1 MIEQLKYML
10 YKVTYLN
17 YPDFSTLFI
26 FPNGQCKLQVGV
38 ALKPFAF
45 EIKDIEQHKDRLT
58 KAIGE
63 ELYLKVKELSVRYE

>member
-1 MIEQLKYML
+1 MVEQLESKL
-10 YKVTYLN
+10 FKVTYLN

-26 FPNGQCKLQVGV
+26 FHNGSCKLQVGV
-38 ALKPFAF
+38 ALRPFTF

-63 ELYLKVKELSVRYE
+63 ELYLKVKELSARYE